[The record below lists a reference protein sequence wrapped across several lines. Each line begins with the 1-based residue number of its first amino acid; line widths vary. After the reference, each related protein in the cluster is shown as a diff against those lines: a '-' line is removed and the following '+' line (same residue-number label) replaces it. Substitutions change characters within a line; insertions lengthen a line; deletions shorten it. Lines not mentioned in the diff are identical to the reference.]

1 MPDIERTFQLRTP
14 ETLPGSGSSLL
25 VSGLS
30 DKCDDCRRACGEIKN
45 PRQRGFRVAQYSLGK
60 WITLLVKYSLISSSG
75 KSVCSISLV
84 NTILPLPSSQVS
96 VAVRSGRTASF
107 QT

>member
-1 MPDIERTFQLRTP
+1 MRRTGG
-14 ETLPGSGSSLL
+14 TLPGSGSSLL
-25 VSGLS
+25 VRGLS

-45 PRQRGFRVAQYSLGK
+45 PRQQGCQRGLRVAQYSLGK
-60 WITLLVKYSLISSSG
+60 WITLLAKYSLISSSG

-84 NTILPLPSSQVS
+84 NTILSLPSSHVS
-96 VAVRSGRTASF
+96 VAVRSGCTASF